1 MKQRESYDDQV
12 SYEEKKRNRSER
24 GEILAAAA
32 EQCNEWNLFVTAV
45 SSVVEAVL
53 IAAWSTIHLRKKRIE
68 KSSRW
73 LSSLVP
79 KNVVALSLLRLET
92 CYVGQ

>member
-1 MKQRESYDDQV
+1 M
-12 SYEEKKRNRSER
+12 SYEEKKRKRSER
-24 GEILAAAA
+24 GEILAATAA
-32 EQCNEWNLFVTAV
+32 EQRNEWNLFVTAV

-73 LSSLVP
+73 LSSLIP
-79 KNVVALSLLRLET
+79 KNVALSLLRLEIET